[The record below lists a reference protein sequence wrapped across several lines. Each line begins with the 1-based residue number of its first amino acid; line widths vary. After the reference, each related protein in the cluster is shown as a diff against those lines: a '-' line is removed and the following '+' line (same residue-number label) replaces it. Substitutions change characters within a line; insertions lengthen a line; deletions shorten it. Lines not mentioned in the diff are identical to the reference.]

1 MNVIKTYLPI
11 MLIAGVVN
19 TIAFADEAVPSD
31 TQRYNEAVQQYA
43 AGETA
48 RASETLQQLSGSDH
62 DEIAARSRYNLGNV
76 RYAEALKQLE
86 QEGNDGIK
94 VVGMLQEAIK
104 HYRGALAIHPADQ
117 DARANIELA
126 MRLISQIQQQQQN
139 QAEQP
144 QSQQQNEKQRNEQE
158 KPQQEPQ
165 QQTESESEQSESKQE
180 SSESDDSDSQDES
193 KSEKSEAQQSKQ
205 AGQEGESES
214 NSEAQPNQDENQGSA
229 ENNPSQSDADDGQ
242 SETSESANSAP
253 SQSGDSQSMPPDAD
267 SGADNPPENPAPNQ
281 SSPHQP
287 QNNVA
292 SDDNR
297 DADPSDAEPQPT
309 EAAESDPSKTE
320 GELSAVNGQN
330 ENDAAS
336 EEDPQKPTAIGVMTK
351 DEAQKMLQAIRDR
364 EMLRRMQTERE
375 QRRRQ
380 VPVDKDW

>member
-11 MLIAGVVN
+11 MLIAAVVN

-31 TQRYNEAVQQYA
+31 AQRYNEAVQQYA
-43 AGETA
+43 AGETE
-48 RASETLQQLSGSDH
+48 RASETLLQLSGSDH
-62 DEIAARSRYNLGNV
+62 DEIAARSRYNLGNI
-76 RYAEALKQLE
+76 RYVEALKQLE

-94 VVGMLQEAIK
+94 VVGLLQEAIK
-104 HYRGALAIHPADQ
+104 HYRGALAIHAADQ

-126 MRLISQIQQQQQN
+126 MQLISQIQQQQQQQQQQ

-144 QSQQQNEKQRNEQE
+144 QSQQQNEKQ
-158 KPQQEPQ
+158 KSQQDPQ
-165 QQTESESEQSESKQE
+165 QQTESESKQSESKQE
-180 SSESDDSDSQDES
+180 SSESNDSDSQDES
-193 KSEKSEAQQSKQ
+193 KSEKSETQQSKQ

-214 NSEAQPNQDENQGSA
+214 NSEAQPNQDENQGPA
-229 ENNPSQSDADDGQ
+229 ENNPSQSDADDGP
-242 SETSESANSAP
+242 SETSESANSDP

-267 SGADNPPENPAPNQ
+267 SGADNPPENPAPDQ

-336 EEDPQKPTAIGVMTK
+336 EDDPQKPTAIGVMTK

>member
-1 MNVIKTYLPI
+1 MNVIKTYLQI
-11 MLIAGVVN
+11 MLIVGVVN
-19 TIAFADEAVPSD
+19 TIAFAGEAVPSD
-31 TQRYNEAVQQYA
+31 AQRYNEAVQQYT
-43 AGETA
+43 AGETE

-76 RYAEALKQLE
+76 RYAEALKMLE
-86 QEGNDGIK
+86 SDKGDP
-94 VVGMLQEAIK
+94 VTAVGLLQDAVK
-104 HYRGALAIHPADQ
+104 HYRSALGITPTDQ

-126 MRLISQIQQQQQN
+126 MQLISHIQQQQN
-139 QAEQP
+139 EQKSP
-144 QSQQQNEKQRNEQE
+144 EQQQKEQEQQQQDPQQQNE
-158 KPQQEPQ
+158 PD
-165 QQTESESEQSESKQE
+165 SEQSESKQDP
-180 SSESDDSDSQDES
+180 SPSNDSDPRDES
-193 KSEKSEAQQSKQ
+193 KTEKSEGQQSQ
-205 AGQEGESES
+205 DAGQEGDSDS
-214 NSEAQPNQDENQGSA
+214 NSEAQPSQDQNQGSA
-229 ENNPSQSDADDGQ
+229 ENNPSQSDVDDGQ
-242 SETSESANSAP
+242 SETSESANRAP

-267 SGADNPPENPAPNQ
+267 SGADNPPENPASDQ

-330 ENDAAS
+330 ENDAADKD
-336 EEDPQKPTAIGVMTK
+336 DPQKPTAIGVMTK